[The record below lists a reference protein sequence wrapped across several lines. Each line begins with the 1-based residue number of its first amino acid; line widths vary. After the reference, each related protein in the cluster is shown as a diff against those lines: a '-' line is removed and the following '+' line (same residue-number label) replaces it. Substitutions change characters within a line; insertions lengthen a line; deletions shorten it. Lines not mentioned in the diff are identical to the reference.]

1 MADLV
6 PLNNNPY
13 NGGGDDEAVAVEP
26 EERSRLMLICAVGLY
41 YVAIRGFSQLLLAG
55 GFRRHVIT
63 SGDLTLWAALLDLAG
78 SLVYLAASLLALV
91 SLVPALWLVLVWAAL
106 VAEWLHGN
114 PEGRRLADDLLQ
126 SDRWL
131 FHEPFYRVL
140 CRLFPY

>member
-13 NGGGDDEAVAVEP
+13 DGDEAEAVAAEP

-41 YVAIRGFSQLLLAG
+41 YVAIRAFCDLLRTG
-55 GFRRHVIT
+55 GFHRHVVT
-63 SGDLTLWAALLDLAG
+63 SSDLTLWAALLDLAG
-78 SLVYLAASLLALV
+78 SLMYLAASLLALV
-91 SLVPALWLVLVWAAL
+91 SLVPALWLVLVWMAL

-114 PEGRRLADDLLQ
+114 PEGRRLVNDLLQ

-131 FHEPFYRVL
+131 FHESFYRIMW
-140 CRLFPY
+140 RLFRY